1 MLTKEMLAENP
12 ALKDLD
18 EKQIK
23 AITTLSKN
31 DEDAVLGARIGEIY
45 KDIDKDIEEI
55 TGEKKPGH
63 VKTYKHLKQVLTEYK
78 EEAATAGTAKELK
91 KQVSDLEAERDELN
105 KKLEESSGDEALKT
119 KAKKLEK
126 DLKLAKDELSTFKKT
141 YEDEKTAFEEKLELQ
156 KKQASQTNIEREFD
170 KVEAN
175 VKFIGTV
182 PETIRKETL
191 AGRRAAL
198 LSTLK
203 TDEIDDG
210 EGGTRTVFLG
220 EDGKVLRNKANNLE
234 PYTAGELYAEKIT
247 DLVDKGRSQKGG
259 GSKPPSGGGSGNGDR
274 TPSSA
279 DLSGAR
285 SRQEAMTMAKKY
297 VIEVEG
303 IPLTD
308 RKHTERVSEVISE
321 ADLPADLPMKS

>member
-1 MLTKEMLAENP
+1 MLAENP
-12 ALKDLD
+12 ALKDLKED
-18 EKQIK
+18 QIK

-31 DEDAVLGARIGEIY
+31 DEDTVVGARIGEIY

-63 VKTYKHLKQVLTEYK
+63 VKTYKHLKQVLSDYK
-78 EEAATAGTAKELK
+78 EEAKTAGTAKALK
-91 KQVSDLEAERDELN
+91 KKVADLEAERDDLN
-105 KKLEESSGDEALKT
+105 KKLEDSSGDEALKT
-119 KAKKLEK
+119 KLEQ
-126 DLKLAKDELSTFKKT
+126 
-141 YEDEKTAFEEKLELQ
+141 Q
-156 KKQASQTNIEREFD
+156 KKEASQMNIEREFD

-198 LSTLK
+198 LGTL
-203 TDEIDDG
+203 TPDEIDNG
-210 EGGTRTVFLG
+210 EGGTRTVFLDA
-220 EDGKVLRNKANNLE
+220 EGKVLRNKANNLE

-259 GSKPPSGGGSGNGDR
+259 GSKPADKGDKGGGGA
-274 TPSSA
+274 PSTA

-285 SRQEAMTMAKKY
+285 SRQEAMSMAKKY

-303 IPLTD
+303 LPLTH
-308 RKHTERVSEVISE
+308 RNHTERVSEVIAE
-321 ADLPADLPMKS
+321 ADLPADLPMKA

>member
-1 MLTKEMLAENP
+1 MLAENP
-12 ALKDLD
+12 ALKDLKED
-18 EKQIK
+18 QIK

-31 DEDAVLGARIGEIY
+31 DEDTVVGARIGEIY

-63 VKTYKHLKQVLTEYK
+63 VKTYKHLKQVLSDYK
-78 EEAATAGTAKELK
+78 EEAKTAGTAKALK
-91 KQVSDLEAERDELN
+91 KKVADLEAERDDLN
-105 KKLEESSGDEALKT
+105 KKLEDSSGDEALKT
-119 KAKKLEK
+119 KATKLEK
-126 DLKLAKDELSTFKKT
+126 ELKLAKDELSTFKET
-141 YEDEKTAFEEKLELQ
+141 YETEKADFATKLEQQ
-156 KKQASQTNIEREFD
+156 KKEASQMNIEREFD

-198 LSTLK
+198 LGTL
-203 TDEIDDG
+203 TPDEIDNG
-210 EGGTRTVFLG
+210 EGGTRTVFLDA
-220 EDGKVLRNKANNLE
+220 EGKVLRNKANNLE

-259 GSKPPSGGGSGNGDR
+259 GSKPADKGDKGGGGA
-274 TPSSA
+274 PSTA

-285 SRQEAMTMAKKY
+285 SRQEAMSMAKKY

-303 IPLTD
+303 LPLTH
-308 RKHTERVSEVISE
+308 RNHTERVSEVIAE
-321 ADLPADLPMKS
+321 ADLPADLPMKA